1 MDVPE
6 VWNVSCHG
14 GPTPQVTGCRAP
26 LAPHDRFCDVPSKSR
41 FVGLREYDSCVVSV
55 LAGSR
60 SPRKI
65 VLSYLYLVPIR
76 GRPRASTCSAPT
88 SRSGSAR
95 RMGCSA
101 SSARTRR
108 RALGPHHPRQK
119 QEGTGSVRFVSVLD
133 FSKIHRFGSVRFG
146 SVRFGSVRF
155 GKTNSR
161 FDASACVFRTCRG
174 SVRFGSVR
182 FRVWFRPVPEFNS
195 LIRLDSVRPVRFGFL
210 YSFLPKWLLGL
221 RRARLK
227 RSGVAPA

>member
-155 GKTNSR
+155 GSGKQIPGSTLRPAFFGRVVARS
-161 FDASACVFRTCRG
+161 G
-174 SVRFGSVR
+174 SVRFVSASGSGR
-182 FRVWFRPVPEFNS
+182 FQNS
-195 LIRLDSVRPVRFGFL
+195 TV
-210 YSFLPKWLLGL
+210 
-221 RRARLK
+221 
-227 RSGVAPA
+227 